1 MADRIQSMR
10 KALVDNLKDLKNPR
24 SWKHITDQIGMF
36 AYSGLSRD
44 EVKRLRE
51 HHVCIKLISHRVFF
65 FFFLLTLFTV
75 SFVAIV
81 CNFINIILFFLFLMI
96 IIVVLHRVPQLQI

>member
-1 MADRIQSMR
+1 MADRIQAMR

-51 HHVCIKLISHRVFF
+51 HHVCINRIIALLVLLLSFHFIFNFASYFIISI
-65 FFFLLTLFTV
+65 FLNV
-75 SFVAIV
+75 
-81 CNFINIILFFLFLMI
+81 NIII
-96 IIVVLHRVPQLQI
+96 IINT